1 MESKPICSR
10 CQVPLPEGAPTGLCP
25 ACLLSGAL
33 GDSRGNSASVSTGTS
48 NSVRAKPGL
57 GLAKDRFILI
67 EHLSRGGMGEVWL
80 AQDETLRQRVAIKLL
95 PPELHHDS
103 AAMETLRRETARNQS
118 LAHPN
123 IVRIHDLHE
132 DDDLIFLSMEYIAG
146 QTLTELRIAQP
157 DGVLTWSILAPLVSQ
172 LLGALTYAHGEG
184 VIHRDLKPS
193 NLMVDE
199 RGRLKLADFGI
210 AATLSATMNRVSV
223 QHARSGTPNYMSP
236 QQLEGRLPRPTDDIY
251 ALGATLYE
259 LLTAKPPFYSGDVL
273 HQLQHI
279 PATPLKERLAEFE
292 MADTIPAGVAAA
304 IDACLDKD
312 ARRRP
317 QSAGELA
324 ARLGLGGPVPGALA
338 DAGAVPSSTPLGQQL
353 RAGAGWAATGI
364 WKWVRSCHA
373 AIFSLEQLR
382 RRWIAATVCAT
393 LASFL
398 GLLLAHPQLGGGLA
412 RLSFDLLSVAHPPDI
427 PPEVVVIYL
436 DDESHKVLEQPPN
449 APWDRALHAK
459 LIERLNEQGAKLIV
473 FDIIFDSP
481 GPKPEADDALARAIA
496 AHTNVVLCGEFVQGQ
511 RLGQSSVEMI
521 SPPLEKFTAVARGWG
536 TSELPVDPDFGV
548 RRHPVEIES
557 APPLSVA
564 AGQAYDSATARKA
577 RRDATQ
583 KWLRYYGPPHSLP
596 SINYHQALFAD
607 GTPKGFFRDKVVF
620 VGARQTSG
628 FSGSGKDTF
637 RTPFTS
643 VDDGFTAGVEI
654 QATAFLNLVRGEWL
668 VRLPAVLELV
678 LFLMLGTAAGWG
690 LAMLRT
696 WSALVLAALAAAAIV
711 ALALSLFLTQQMWFL
726 WSVALVQLAFAFAAS
741 ATFNSLRSLLEVRVL
756 ERSLSLHLPAS
767 RVKQILKHPESL
779 RPGAVKQE
787 VSLMFSDIAGF
798 STMADRTLSDKLYQR
813 LNAYFTDVIGCIHD
827 AEGTVV
833 KLIGD
838 GVFAIWNAP
847 EPQSNHQE
855 LACRAALAIRDRLT
869 ETLRTK
875 LGQQFQ
881 TRIGLHFGVAS
892 VGNYGSAERFDYTA
906 IGSNVNLASRIEG
919 LNKPLGTTIL
929 ASSAIADEVE
939 NAIEMR
945 SIGYFKLKG
954 LDRVIEI
961 HEILGIRRDSTN
973 NHWQEEFDEALAQF
987 QARDFDGAEKGFRQ
1001 VLELR
1006 SQDGPSTFFLSKIER
1021 LRTQPPPPDWKGE
1034 IVMDEK

>member
-1 MESKPICSR
+1 M
-10 CQVPLPEGAPTGLCP
+10 
-25 ACLLSGAL
+25 
-33 GDSRGNSASVSTGTS
+33 
-48 NSVRAKPGL
+48 RAKPGM
-57 GLAKDRFILI
+57 GLAKERFVLI
-67 EHLSRGGMGEVWL
+67 ELLSRGGMGEVWL
-80 AQDETLRQRVAIKLL
+80 AQDETLRQRVALKLL

-123 IVRIHDLHE
+123 IVRIHDLQE
-132 DDDLIFLSMEYIAG
+132 DDDVIFLSMEYVAG
-146 QTLTELRIAQP
+146 KTLTELRIARP
-157 DGVLTWSILAPLVSQ
+157 EGVLPWAELAPLVNQ

-236 QQLEGRLPRPTDDIY
+236 QQLEGRLPKPTDDIY

-259 LLTAKPPFYSGDVL
+259 MLTGKPPFYSGDVL
-273 HQLQHI
+273 HQLVHI

-292 MADTIPAGVAAA
+292 LADTVPSPVAAA

-317 QSAGELA
+317 QSMEDLA
-324 ARLGLGGPVPGALA
+324 ARLGLLAPPLPGGA
-338 DAGAVPSSTPLGQQL
+338 DAATPTESKPAGQSSL
-353 RAGAGWAATGI
+353 RAAARRATSGAWHWA
-364 WKWVRSCHA
+364 RSCHA

-382 RRWIAATVCAT
+382 RRWIAAAICAA
-393 LASFL
+393 LSIVA
-398 GLLLAHPQLGGGLA
+398 GLLLWLPQIGGGLA
-412 RLSFDLLSVAHPPDI
+412 RFSFDFLSVMNPPDV
-427 PPEVVVIYL
+427 PPEAVVVYL

-449 APWDRALHAK
+449 APWDRSLHAR
-459 LIERLNEQGAKLIV
+459 LVHRLNDDGAKLIV

-481 GPKPEADDALARAIA
+481 GPKPEADDALVRALAAR
-496 AHTNVVLCGEFVQGQ
+496 TNVVLCGEYVQGL
-511 RLGQSSVEMI
+511 RTGQSAVDLVN
-521 SPPLEKFTAVARGWG
+521 PPLEKLAAVARGWG

-548 RRHPVEIES
+548 RRHPVEDES

-564 AGQAYDSATARKA
+564 AGQAYDAGSTRKA

-583 KWLRYYGPPHSLP
+583 KWLRYYGQPHSLP
-596 SINYHQALFAD
+596 SVSYHQALFPD

-620 VGARQTSG
+620 VGARQASG

-637 RTPFTS
+637 RTPFTA
-643 VDDGFTAGVEI
+643 VDEGFTSGVEI

-668 VRLPAVLELV
+668 ARLPAFAELI
-678 LFLMLGTAAGWG
+678 LLLLLGAAAGWG

-696 WSALVLAALAAAAIV
+696 WSALILASLAATTVV
-711 ALALSLFLTQQMWFL
+711 AF
-726 WSVALVQLAFAFAAS
+726 ALVVFSAQQVWFGWGALLAQIAVAFAAS
-741 ATFNSLRSLLEVRVL
+741 ATINSLRSLLEVRVL
-756 ERSLSLHLPAS
+756 ERSLSLHLS
-767 RVKQILKHPESL
+767 SQRVKQILKNPDSL

-798 STMADRTLSDKLYQR
+798 STLADRTLSDKLYQR
-813 LNAYFTDVIGCIHD
+813 LNAYFTDVISCIHQAD
-827 AEGTVV
+827 GTVV

-939 NAIEMR
+939 RAIETR
-945 SIGYFKLKG
+945 SVGFFKLKG

-961 HEILGIRRDSTN
+961 HEVLGVRHDDTGN
-973 NHWQEEFDEALAQF
+973 FWHEEFHAALARF
-987 QARDFDGAEKGFRQ
+987 QARDFDAAEKGFRQ

-1006 SQDGPSTFFLSKIER
+1006 KEDGPSAFYLARIEQ
-1021 LRTQPPPPDWKGE
+1021 LRARPPGADWKGE
-1034 IVMDEK
+1034 VVMDEK